1 MTEYDEDLPGEVSA
15 ESTGLP
21 FAAFEDSEASA
32 DWSGDDLEAAYRK
45 ALEALEFAEATFP
58 SPPPAID
65 EETPSPAMATAAPTG
80 VSAGA
85 QQLATEL
92 AQRATP
98 SPATETAA
106 EPGVTPEQIVEACLF
121 VGGQPL
127 TAKRLL
133 SVLRSDAEAALV
145 ERLIDSLNR
154 RYAAENRPYEI
165 RLAEGGYR
173 LTLHEDYERI
183 RAKVYGQGP
192 KEVRLS
198 QDVLEILA
206 VVAYHQPITQKE
218 IEELG
223 RPQCGPILRQL
234 LRRELIAVERQPDR
248 PKDVPYVTTARFL
261 SLFGIGSLDDLP
273 RPEQL
278 LYK

>member
-1 MTEYDEDLPGEVSA
+1 MAENDEDLPGETSA
-15 ESTGLP
+15 ESPGLP
-21 FAAFEDSEASA
+21 FAAFAENDADA

-45 ALEALEFAEATFP
+45 ALETLEFAEATIP
-58 SPPPAID
+58 PPPAPEADPI
-65 EETPSPAMATAAPTG
+65 ESSSAAAPPGG

-85 QQLATEL
+85 QQLARDL
-92 AQRATP
+92 AERA
-98 SPATETAA
+98 SPPPVEAVA
-106 EPGVTPEQIVEACLF
+106 EPTVTPEQIIEACLF

-133 SVLRSDAEAALV
+133 SVLRTDAEVALV

-154 RYAAENRPYEI
+154 RYAAENRPYEV
-165 RLAEGGYR
+165 RLVEGGYR
-173 LTLHEDYERI
+173 LTLHEDYDRI

-206 VVAYHQPITQKE
+206 VVAYHQPISQKE

-223 RPQCGPILRQL
+223 RPQCGPVLRQL
-234 LRRELIAVERQPDR
+234 LRRELIAVKRHPDR
-248 PKDVPYVTTARFL
+248 PKDVPYVTTPRFL
-261 SLFGIGSLDDLP
+261 SLFGIGSLEDLP

>member
-1 MTEYDEDLPGEVSA
+1 MTDHDDELPADVSA

-21 FAAFEDSEASA
+21 FAAFEDREAVA

-45 ALEALEFAEATFP
+45 ALETLEYAEATIP
-58 SPPPAID
+58 SPPPA
-65 EETPSPAMATAAPTG
+65 EEEEVSVAVAAGSPSVEARRLAAELTSKAAAAVAESTP
-80 VSAGA
+80 
-85 QQLATEL
+85 
-92 AQRATP
+92 
-98 SPATETAA
+98 
-106 EPGVTPEQIVEACLF
+106 EPGVNPEQIIEACLF

-133 SVLRSDAEAALV
+133 SVLRADAEVALV
-145 ERLIDSLNR
+145 ERLIESLNR

-165 RLAEGGYR
+165 RLVEGGYR

-206 VVAYHQPITQKE
+206 LVAYHQPIGQKE
-218 IEELG
+218 IEDLG
-223 RPQCGPILRQL
+223 RPHCGPILRQL
-234 LRRELIAVERQPDR
+234 LRRELIAVERRPDR
-248 PKDVPYVTTARFL
+248 PKDVPFVTTARFL

>member
-1 MTEYDEDLPGEVSA
+1 MTEIEDDLPDEISA

-21 FAAFEDSEASA
+21 FAAFAENDADA

-45 ALEALEFAEATFP
+45 ALETLEFAEATIP
-58 SPPPAID
+58 PPPAPVEDIAD
-65 EETPSPAMATAAPTG
+65 SSAVAAPPDG

-85 QQLATEL
+85 QQLAKDL
-92 AQRATP
+92 AERA
-98 SPATETAA
+98 SPPPAAAVA
-106 EPGVTPEQIVEACLF
+106 EPTVTPEQIIEACLF

-127 TAKRLL
+127 TAKRML
-133 SVLRSDAEAALV
+133 SVLRTDAEVALV

-154 RYAAENRPYEI
+154 RYAAENRPYEV
-165 RLAEGGYR
+165 RLVEGGYR
-173 LTLHEDYERI
+173 LTLHEDYDRI

-206 VVAYHQPITQKE
+206 VVAYHQPISQKE

-223 RPQCGPILRQL
+223 RPQCGPVLRQL
-234 LRRELIAVERQPDR
+234 LRRELIAVKRHPDR
-248 PKDVPYVTTARFL
+248 PKDVPYVTTPRFL

>member
-1 MTEYDEDLPGEVSA
+1 MAEHDEDLPVEVSA

-21 FAAFEDSEASA
+21 FAAFEDSEAAA

-45 ALEALEFAEATFP
+45 ALETLEFAEATIP
-58 SPPPAID
+58 SPPATEEEPPPPAI
-65 EETPSPAMATAAPTG
+65 AAAASAG

-92 AQRATP
+92 AERASAP
-98 SPATETAA
+98 PAIESAA
-106 EPGVTPEQIVEACLF
+106 EPGVTPEQIIEACLF

-133 SVLRSDAEAALV
+133 SVLRADAEVALV

-165 RLAEGGYR
+165 RLVEGGYR

-223 RPQCGPILRQL
+223 RPQCGPVLRQL

-248 PKDVPYVTTARFL
+248 PKEVPYVTTARFL

>member
-1 MTEYDEDLPGEVSA
+1 MSGTEDDPGQDESS

-21 FAAFEDSEASA
+21 FAPFEESESAA
-32 DWSGDDLEAAYRK
+32 DWSGHDLEAAYRR
-45 ALEALEFAEATFP
+45 ALETLEFAEATIPTPAVAAEPDSLSTPRQLGP
-58 SPPPAID
+58 S
-65 EETPSPAMATAAPTG
+65 TT
-80 VSAGA
+80 SAGA
-85 QQLATEL
+85 QELATEL
-92 AQRATP
+92 AQRSGPKSAPPAAPEP
-98 SPATETAA
+98 ST
-106 EPGVTPEQIVEACLF
+106 TPEQIVEACLF

-127 TAKRLL
+127 TSKRLL
-133 SVLRSDAEAALV
+133 TVLRSDADAALI
-145 ERLIDSLNR
+145 ERIVDSLNR

-165 RLAEGGYR
+165 RLTEGGYR

-206 VVAYHQPITQKE
+206 LTAYHQPISQKE
-218 IEELG
+218 IEDLG

-234 LRRELIAVERQPDR
+234 LRRELIAVDRQPDR
-248 PKDVPYVTTARFL
+248 PKDVLYVTTPRFL